1 MNDKAPEKGI
11 ICKCPY
17 CDGEIK
23 ITSESEAICQPCSAN
38 VVSCPKCGEPMRE
51 GRECCPRCEGST

>member
-1 MNDKAPEKGI
+1 MNEKASGKET

-23 ITSESEAICQPCSAN
+23 ITSEADVICQPCTVN
-38 VVSCPKCGEPMRE
+38 IVSCPKCGEPMRE
-51 GRECCPRCEGST
+51 GLERCPSCGEPA